1 MAEPITIEDIY
12 KLFQASQQAADRR
25 IGEIER
31 ILAELAEADARRAA
45 ETERRTTEFA
55 AETERRTAE
64 FVAET
69 ERRNAEAERWEAQAK
84 QETEQLKKIV
94 AQTSRE
100 VANLTTRWGRFV
112 ENLVEPAVV
121 SLFRQRGIEVHYT
134 SNRVKSSQPGLA
146 MEIDILAEN
155 QDELVLVEV
164 KSRLAQD
171 DVDAFIAKLRRFK
184 QAFPPRY
191 QNYHVYGA
199 VAGIEILQGVDAYAY
214 RRGLFVIKQAGESV
228 VIANNAQFQPV
239 SW

>member
-1 MAEPITIEDIY
+1 MPEPITIEDIY
-12 KLFQASQQAADRR
+12 KLFQASQQEADRR
-25 IGEIER
+25 FAQSDRRIAEIER
-31 ILAELAEADARRAA
+31 ILAELAEADAH
-45 ETERRTTEFA
+45 
-55 AETERRTAE
+55 RTA
-64 FVAET
+64 A
-69 ERRNAEAERWEAQAK
+69 AERWEAQAK
-84 QETEQLKKIV
+84 RETEQLKKIV

-191 QNYHVYGA
+191 QNYRVYGA

-228 VIANNAQFQPV
+228 VIANDAQFQPV

>member
-1 MAEPITIEDIY
+1 MPDSVTIDDIY
-12 KLFQASQQAADRR
+12 KLFQASQQEADRR
-25 IGEIER
+25 F
-31 ILAELAEADARRAA
+31 AEADRRAA
-45 ETERRTTEFA
+45 EADRRA
-55 AETERRTAE
+55 AESERLTAE
-64 FVAET
+64 V
-69 ERRNAEAERWEAQAK
+69 K
-84 QETEQLKKIV
+84 QGMVKLEKIA

-134 SNRVKSSQPGLA
+134 SNRVKCSQPGLA

-155 QDELVLVEV
+155 QDEVVLVEV

-171 DVDAFIAKLRRFK
+171 DVDAFIAKLRQFK

-191 QNYHVYGA
+191 EPYRVYGA
-199 VAGIEILQGVDAYAY
+199 VAAIEILQGVDAYAY

-228 VIANNAQFQPV
+228 VIANDAQFQPV